1 MRHVSK
7 LLLLLVI
14 ILTSCKET
22 KENATEAIEG
32 TAVAEPYKLQ
42 QTLYYGGDIITMAG
56 ETPTYVEAVV
66 QREGKIIFTGS
77 KADALSRFDGKAEQV
92 DLQGKT
98 MLPGFIDAHA
108 HFSNFS
114 SQAIGA
120 QILPPPD
127 AGANNMAA
135 IINILT
141 AWNTTENRALTG
153 WIFGAGFD
161 DSVLEEKRFPTK
173 HDLDQVST
181 EFPIMII
188 HISGHFAVVNSK
200 GLELLNITSETKDP
214 EGGLIRRENGNEPN
228 GVLEELAAIPYYA
241 KALTPQ
247 TKQASETFFESGQD
261 MALSFGYTTAQEGRA
276 MLENHAFLAGK
287 AEENKLK
294 LDVVSYVDYLFVDTL
309 MNTKWNSRK
318 YNKKYRIGGM
328 KLTLDGSPQGR
339 TAWRTQPYL
348 LPPDGAKEGYLGYPA
363 IPEDSVLESLYRKAF
378 ANNWQV
384 QTHAN
389 GDAAMDQMIRTMRK
403 VSNEF
408 EKKDR
413 RNVLIHGQYVR
424 EDQLDAYKELDV
436 IASLF
441 PLHTFYWGDWHK
453 EIIGD
458 ELGNK
463 ISPTR
468 TALNKGLRV
477 TIHTDAPVA
486 LPNLMRMVGITV
498 ERKSRSGKLIG
509 EGEKLTP
516 YEALKGIT
524 DWSAYQHFEEN
535 NKGTIETG
543 KLADLVI
550 LDKNPLK
557 VKEEDIKDIVVL
569 ETIKEGVSVYKK

>member
-1 MRHVSK
+1 MKHLSTFV
-7 LLLLLVI
+7 LLLAVLF
-14 ILTSCKET
+14 TSCKDTSKTTSSEDG
-22 KENATEAIEG
+22 NS
-32 TAVAEPYKLQ
+32 AVAEPYKLK
-42 QTLYYGGDIITMAG
+42 QTVYYGGDIITMAG
-56 ETPTYVEAVV
+56 DTPTYVEAVV
-66 QREGKIIFTGS
+66 QREGRIIFTGS
-77 KADALSRFDGKAEQV
+77 KADAMKRFEGKADEV

-127 AGANNMAA
+127 AGANNIDA
-135 IINILT
+135 IINILKE
-141 AWNTTENRALTG
+141 WNTPENRALTG

-173 HDLDQVST
+173 HDLNKVST

-200 GLELLNITSETKDP
+200 GLELLNITAATENP

-247 TKQASETFFESGQD
+247 SNEASETFFESGQN
-261 MALSFGYTTAQEGRA
+261 MALSYGYTTAQEGRA
-276 MLENHAFLAGK
+276 MLENHAFLAAK
-287 AEENKLK
+287 AEEDKLK
-294 LDVVSYVDYLFVDTL
+294 LDVVSYVDYMFVDDL
-309 MNTKWNSRK
+309 MNTKWNSK
-318 YNKKYRIGGM
+318 SYDKKYRIGGM

-348 LPPDGAKEGYLGYPA
+348 LPPDGAEKGYLGYPA
-363 IPEDSVLESLYRKAF
+363 IPQDSVLENLYRKGF
-378 ANNWQV
+378 ANNWQI

-389 GDAAMDQMIRTMRK
+389 GDAAMDQMIRAMRK
-403 VSNEF
+403 VTGEF

-424 EDQLDAYKELDV
+424 EDQLDAYKDLDV
-436 IASLF
+436 IVSLF

-453 EIIGD
+453 EIIGA
-458 ELGNK
+458 ELGNT

-468 TALNKGLRV
+468 TALNKGLKL

-509 EGEKLTP
+509 ESEKLTP

-524 DWSAYQHFEEN
+524 EWSAYQHFEEAK
-535 NKGTIETG
+535 KGTIENG

-557 VKEEDIKDIVVL
+557 AKEEDIKDIVVL